1 MEASEEC
8 HSSFQSPEGSPQ
20 DGNPDRFF
28 DAREY
33 ESSGGEE
40 EPTTCSTRGDNG
52 VNCSSP
58 PVKFTVGGDQEDYVT
73 CHRHHHSGGAATK
86 DHKLS
91 KSRTRVVDSNLDES
105 FMKKMYLGASI
116 ASANSQLLPNQKT
129 RSVQECLEIYRKEAV
144 AKSLTDDE
152 IITLVKDKHIPAY
165 QLEKAVGDMERGV
178 SIRRKILGTSL
189 GTDESLTGLPFE
201 NYDYSKVYGA
211 CCENV
216 IGYVPVPVGVA
227 GPLKLDNN
235 TYHVP
240 MATTEGC
247 LVASTNRGCRA
258 LSDTGI
264 SSRVVADGMTRGP
277 VVRFPSAIRASDA
290 KIWLQDVKNF
300 DTMKENFDKTSRF
313 ARLQK
318 LQSQIAGRHLFI
330 RFVATTGDA
339 MGMNM
344 VSKGTEAALNALQE
358 IFHDMEIL
366 SLSGNYCTD
375 KKSSAVNWIEGRGK
389 SVVAEA
395 IVPSRTVKNI
405 LKTSVSALVE
415 LNVAKNLVGSAIAG
429 SNGGFNA
436 HAANI
441 VTAIFIATGQD
452 PAQNIVSS
460 NCITLM
466 EPFGENG
473 EDLHIS
479 CTMPSVEVGT
489 VGGGTVLPAQSS
501 CLKMMGVSGSAK
513 IPGENAGLLARIICA
528 TVLAGELS
536 LMAALA
542 AGHLVRSHLRH
553 NRSSTDVAPES
564 LCLVSEKPAEVPV
577 ATQKCTDEDDGSF
590 ASLISRKDSKRERAV
605 AAAGSSRPSV
615 SFKLTNSSGSSRGR
629 SSPSET
635 VVKMDILGF
644 PTECKQS

>member
-1 MEASEEC
+1 MEVSEEC
-8 HSSFQSPEGSPQ
+8 HSSFQSLEGSPQ

-40 EPTTCSTRGDNG
+40 EPTCSRS
-52 VNCSSP
+52 VNNTVSASG
-58 PVKFTVGGDQEDYVT
+58 PVKFTVGDEKDYTT
-73 CHRHHHSGGAATK
+73 CHRHHHSGAATK
-86 DHKLS
+86 DHKSS
-91 KSRTRVVDSNLDES
+91 KSRAKVDSELEEI
-105 FMKKMYLGASI
+105 FTKKMHLGSPFHLVNSSI
-116 ASANSQLLPNQKT
+116 SNEKP

-144 AKSLTDDE
+144 TKSLTDEE
-152 IITLVKDKHIPAY
+152 IISLVKEKHIPAY

-189 GTDESLTGLPFE
+189 GSDESLKGLPFE
-201 NYDYSKVYGA
+201 NYDYSKIYGA

-216 IGYVPVPVGVA
+216 IGFVPVPVGVA
-227 GPLKLDNN
+227 GPLKLDNSI
-235 TYHVP
+235 YHVP

-290 KIWLQDVKNF
+290 KIWLQDAKNF
-300 DTMKENFDKTSRF
+300 SIMKENFDKTSRF

-358 IFHDMEIL
+358 TFHDMEIL

-375 KKSSAVNWIEGRGK
+375 KKSSAINWIEGRGK

-415 LNVAKNLVGSAIAG
+415 LNIAKNLVGSAIAG

-466 EPFGENG
+466 EPYGENG

-501 CLKMMGVSGSAK
+501 CLEMMGVRGSAEN
-513 IPGENAGLLARIICA
+513 PGENARLLARIICA

-553 NRSSTDVAPES
+553 NRSSTNVAPES
-564 LCLVSEKPAEVPV
+564 LSVFAEKHDTSTEEASVHV
-577 ATQKCTDEDDGSF
+577 QKCNEEDDGSF
-590 ASLISRKDSKRERAV
+590 ASLISRKDSKRERLV
-605 AAAGSSRPSV
+605 GAAGSSRPTV